1 MQTRRAAFTLIEVL
15 ISIAL
20 LGIVVVA
27 LFSIVKTMRESNKQI
42 YNYLIE
48 AQKESRFIRVLYD
61 DILYSDGNLSI
72 KKGERTQLCIEST
85 RNSLYGL
92 SLAKVCWVVLKDHDT
107 LVRVEGND
115 YHLPTRYEDRVEV
128 DRVMKNVILF
138 DVVQQADKVLVVLK
152 RRAKSPVSFLIQG
165 VAKPKPK
172 PKPKKKRVVKR
183 AGRPSST
190 TKPARGQPTKH
201 TIPQTPKAPKGASH
215 GSSL

>member
-1 MQTRRAAFTLIEVL
+1 MMQTRRAAFTLIEVL

-20 LGIVVVA
+20 LGIIVVA
-27 LFSIVKTMRESNKQI
+27 LFSVVKTMRESNLQI
-42 YNYLIE
+42 REHLLK
-48 AQKESRFIRVLYD
+48 AQQESRLLRVLYD

-115 YHLPTRYEDRVEV
+115 YRLPTRFEDRVEV
-128 DRVMKNVILF
+128 DRVLQEVKLF
-138 DVVQQADKVLVVLK
+138 DVTQKNDKVLVVLRQQSK
-152 RRAKSPVSFLIQG
+152 TPVAFMIQG

-172 PKPKKKRVVKR
+172 KKKKKVKR
-183 AGRPSST
+183 VTVPQKQPPGK
-190 TKPARGQPTKH
+190 KPASPSKQPTK
-201 TIPQTPKAPKGASH
+201 PPKG
-215 GSSL
+215 